1 MDTLDQDRT
10 FSESEKSF
18 AQEISELIRDSNEVL
33 ENKIRERKNLF
44 FNNGKIYSRR
54 IDSR

>member
-18 AQEISELIRDSNEVL
+18 AQEISESIRDSNEVL
-33 ENKIRERKNLF
+33 ENKIRE
-44 FNNGKIYSRR
+44 
-54 IDSR
+54 